1 MIITGNPYNLFLIGY
16 RLGKKYRIKW
26 IADYRDAW
34 STSEINFHKQSLIF
48 RLINRWDSI
57 FEKRWVSKASLVTA
71 SSQPI
76 ANAVSNLTG
85 TRGQGLYNG
94 FVQSDFDG
102 ITDSKFDN
110 FTITYIGTL
119 YVGQRIELFLSAY
132 KKFIDEN
139 EGLQVM
145 LYFPGLSFTKN
156 QADRVTEF
164 MKGYEKYF
172 ECTERMERK
181 KILEIEKRS
190 HLLLHVAWNEKGI
203 IASKIYEYIA
213 SGSYILVAPSDKSS
227 IQEIVE
233 ASGCG
238 VCLSETDEIYAF
250 LKQEYSNYLEGKIRK
265 NQTEQP
271 QIKLFSREKQ
281 VEHLAAL
288 LDQI

>member
-1 MIITGNPYNLFLIGY
+1 M
-16 RLGKKYRIKW
+16 
-26 IADYRDAW
+26 
-34 STSEINFHKQSLIF
+34 
-48 RLINRWDSI
+48 
-57 FEKRWVSKASLVTA
+57 VTA